1 MKNRGLRQRIIWATS
16 LQLLLVSGAVGG
28 LAYFSGQRSGLSHAE
43 AYRQQD
49 AITDLSD
56 QLSSRLM
63 APRLINN
70 LNVLAI
76 EQGQLSLRDFDAMGQ
91 RFWSQMQQFP
101 VGYINW
107 GNPRGEFLGVERLDS
122 GAFVL
127 NEDALTS
134 PLGKGTLGIYAI
146 GPKGARG
153 RLLEQVSGMTATH
166 EEPWY
171 VETVKAGK
179 ATWSSIYQ
187 WEDKPEVLAI
197 SYNQP
202 IYDSRR
208 RLLGVIGVDFVLSQ
222 LNTWLAEVWQDQ
234 KGFALI
240 VERDG
245 MVVASCRPGFTS
257 SGQGATTKRVRLDQ
271 LPDPLVQATSR
282 RFFVKTPT
290 GSLHPQATALPGP
303 NRQGAQPVLHLKGTT
318 YLVDLHPW
326 GQAEGLNWLLIT
338 AIRSDQIVQ
347 ASQRHALIALLLSLA
362 AVAAAVVV
370 TIRVGDW
377 LLAPLELLRRRCQG
391 ATAQVSQRDA
401 ALSFEAQLPEGTATE
416 IEAVSQAFAALV
428 ERLIQARGQLAEAIE
443 RERLKDAQTVLVLED
458 KLKSSL
464 QAAAIAHEINLPLST
479 LLLNSKLLLDQ
490 SDVPLPPALGS
501 HLRSIADNADAVV
514 TTIEKMRTLLRNV
527 QTHHQRLN
535 LANVARSALL
545 YVAPSLNAAGITVR
559 REGLE
564 ASHPVM
570 GDAAQIQIALVNLL
584 RNALEALE
592 EAPIGRADP
601 GAGPPT
607 IAVSLQDDGDTV
619 VLTVA
624 DNGPGFQAP
633 EAALEPLET
642 SKPLGSGLG
651 LFVVRTT
658 MDNHRGTLDISPSD
672 LGGAQV
678 RLLFPKAPPQPT

>member
-1 MKNRGLRQRIIWATS
+1 MKNRGLRQRIIGATS

-28 LAYFSGQRSGLSHAE
+28 LAYFSGQRSGFSHAE

-56 QLSSRLM
+56 QLSGRLM

-76 EQGQLSLRDFDAMGQ
+76 EQGEFSLRDFDAMGK
-91 RFWSQMQQFP
+91 RFWRQMQLFP

-107 GNPRGEFLGVERLDS
+107 GNTRGEFLGVERLDS

-127 NEDALTS
+127 NEDALAS
-134 PLGKGTLGIYAI
+134 PLGKGTLGIYAL
-146 GPKGARG
+146 GPKGERG

-202 IYDSRR
+202 IYDSQR

-222 LNTWLAEVWQDQ
+222 LSTWLAEVWQDQ

-245 MVVASCRPGFTS
+245 MVVASSRPGFTS
-257 SGQGATTKRVRLDQ
+257 SGQGATAKRVRLDQ
-271 LPDPLVQATSR
+271 LPNPLVQATSR
-282 RFFVKTPT
+282 RFFAKTPT
-290 GSLHPQATALPGP
+290 GSLQLQPPALPEP
-303 NRQGAQPVLHLKGTT
+303 NRQGAQAIHLKGTT
-318 YLVDLHPW
+318 YLVDVHPW

-338 AIRSDQIVQ
+338 ATRSDQIVQ
-347 ASQRHALIALLLSLA
+347 ASQRHTLIALLLSLA
-362 AVAAAVVV
+362 AVTTAVVV

-377 LLAPLELLRRRCQG
+377 LLAPLELLRRRCQS
-391 ATAQVSQRDA
+391 ATAQVGQQDA

-416 IEAVSQAFAALV
+416 IEAVSQAFATLV
-428 ERLIQARGQLAEAIE
+428 ERLIQARRQLGEAIE

-479 LLLNSKLLLDQ
+479 LLLNSKLLLGQDTV
-490 SDVPLPPALGS
+490 SLPAPLGS

-545 YVAPSLNAAGITVR
+545 YVAPSLQAAGITVR

-564 ASHPVM
+564 GNHPVL

-592 EAPIGRADP
+592 
-601 GAGPPT
+601 GATSSPAE
-607 IAVSLQDDGDTV
+607 IAVSLHDDGDTV
-619 VLTVA
+619 VLTVD
-624 DNGPGFQAP
+624 DNGPGFLAP
-633 EAALEPLET
+633 ESALEPLET

-651 LFVVRTT
+651 LFVVQTT
-658 MDNHRGTLDISPSD
+658 MDNHGGTLDIGRSA

-678 RLLFPKAPPQPT
+678 RLRFPQAPAQPI